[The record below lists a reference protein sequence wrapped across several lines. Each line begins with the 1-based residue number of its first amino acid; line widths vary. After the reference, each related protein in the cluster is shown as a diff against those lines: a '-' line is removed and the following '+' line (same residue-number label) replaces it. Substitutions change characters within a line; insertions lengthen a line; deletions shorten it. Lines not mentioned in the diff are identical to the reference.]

1 MGQIKHMN
9 TNSII
14 DRNLA
19 METVRVTEAAA
30 LAAIDL
36 LGGGDEKAADQ
47 AAVQAMHDALGNMMI
62 NGTIRIG
69 EGPEGGV
76 DKLYTGEAIGSGEG
90 PNVDVAVVPLEGK
103 SIVARGGPNALSV
116 IAMAEDGGFLSVPDL
131 YMEKIAV
138 GSGLP
143 DGIVDLD
150 LEPDQNLKNLAEA
163 RGCKISDLLVC
174 LLDRPRHNKLIGK
187 IRDAGA
193 RIRLILDG
201 DVSGVIQAA
210 ESDSG
215 VDVYMGIG
223 GAQQGVLAAAALRG
237 VNGQMQGRLVVRN
250 ADEGAKVKDAGIE
263 DPGRKYSVTEMA
275 SGNVTFAA
283 TGVTYG
289 PMLDGVKITARGAIT
304 KSLVMRS
311 LSGTIRYIEA
321 RHKFGKWTGDA

>member
-1 MGQIKHMN
+1 MN
-9 TNSII
+9 AKAIV

-19 METVRVTEAAA
+19 MEAVRVTEAAA
-30 LAAIDL
+30 IAAARL
-36 LGGGDEKAADQ
+36 MGGGDEKAADQ
-47 AAVQAMHDALGNMMI
+47 AAVLAMHDALDNMTI

-69 EGPEGGV
+69 EGREDEV
-76 DKLYTGEAIGSGEG
+76 DKLYAGEAVGAGEG
-90 PNVDVAVVPLEGK
+90 PSVDVAVVPLEGK
-103 SIVARGGPNALSV
+103 SILARGGPNALSV
-116 IAMAEDGGFLSVPDL
+116 VAMAEDGGFLSVPDI

-143 DGIVDLD
+143 DDIVDLD
-150 LEPDQNLKNLAEA
+150 LEPEENLRNLAEA
-163 RGCKISDLLVC
+163 KGGVVSDLVVC
-174 LLDRPRHNKLIGK
+174 LLDRPRHSQLIGK

-210 ESDSG
+210 ESDSD

-250 ADEGAKVKDAGIE
+250 PDERVAVVDAGIE
-263 DPGRKYSVTEMA
+263 DPARKYSVQEMA
-275 SGNVTFAA
+275 AGHVTFAA

-289 PMLDGVKITARGAIT
+289 PMLEGVRLTPFGAIT
-304 KSLVMRS
+304 RSLVMRS
-311 LSGTIRYIEA
+311 LTGTIRYIEG
-321 RHKFGKWTGDA
+321 RHNFIQRAGDA

>member
-1 MGQIKHMN
+1 MN
-9 TNSII
+9 AKIII

-19 METVRVTEAAA
+19 MEAVRVTEAAA
-30 LAAIDL
+30 IAAARL
-36 LGGGDEKAADQ
+36 MGGGDEKAADQ
-47 AAVQAMHDALGNMMI
+47 AAVHAMHTALDNMTI
-62 NGTIRIG
+62 KGTIRIG
-69 EGPEGGV
+69 EGHESEA
-76 DKLYTGEAIGSGEG
+76 DKLYAGESVGVGEG

-103 SIVARGGPNALSV
+103 SILARGGPNALSV
-116 IAMAEDGGFLSVPDL
+116 VAMAEDGGFLSVPDI
-131 YMEKIAV
+131 YMEKIAI

-150 LEPDQNLKNLAEA
+150 LEPEQNLKNLADA
-163 RGCKISDLLVC
+163 KGCAVKDLVVC
-174 LLDRPRHNKLIGK
+174 LLDRPRHSQLIGK

-210 ESDSG
+210 ESDSA

-237 VNGQMQGRLVVRN
+237 VNGQMQGRLIVRN
-250 ADEGAKVKDAGIE
+250 PDERAAIAETGIE
-263 DPGRKYSVTEMA
+263 NPDRKYSVEDMA
-275 SGNVTFAA
+275 AGHVTFAA

-289 PMLDGVKITARGAIT
+289 PMLEGVKLTSAGAVT
-304 KSLVMRS
+304 RSLVMRS

-321 RHKFGKWTGDA
+321 RHKFAHQAGDA

>member
-1 MGQIKHMN
+1 MN
-9 TNSII
+9 AKTIA

-19 METVRVTEAAA
+19 MDAVRVTES
-30 LAAIDL
+30 AAIAAVRL
-36 LGGGDEKAADQ
+36 MGGGDEKAADQ
-47 AAVQAMHDALGNMMI
+47 AAVLAMHNSLENMMV

-69 EGPEGGV
+69 EGREGEV
-76 DKLYTGEAIGSGEG
+76 EMLFAGESVGAGEG
-90 PNVDVAVVPLEGK
+90 PKVDVAVVPLEGK
-103 SIVARGGPNALSV
+103 SILARGGPNALSV
-116 IAMAEDGGFLSVPDL
+116 VAMAEDGGFLSVPDI

-138 GSGLP
+138 GQGVP

-150 LEPDQNLKNLAEA
+150 LEPQQNLQNLAEA
-163 RGCKISDLLVC
+163 KGCKIADLVVC
-174 LLDRPRHNKLIGK
+174 LLDRPRHTQLIGK

-237 VNGQMQGRLVVRN
+237 VNGQMQGRLLVRN
-250 ADEGAKVKDAGIE
+250 PDERSAIAGSGIADPD
-263 DPGRKYSVTEMA
+263 RKYSVGEMA
-275 SGNVTFAA
+275 SGHVTFAA

-289 PMLDGVKITARGAIT
+289 PMLDGVKLTPNGAIT
-304 KSLVMRS
+304 RSLVMRS
-311 LSGTIRYIEA
+311 QTGTIRYIEG
-321 RHKFGKWTGDA
+321 RHNFALQGLET

>member
-1 MGQIKHMN
+1 MN
-9 TNSII
+9 AKSII

-30 LAAIDL
+30 LAAVGL
-36 LGGGDEKAADQ
+36 LGAGDEKAADQ
-47 AAVQAMHDALGNMMI
+47 AAVCAMHDALGNMII
-62 NGTIRIG
+62 NGVIRIG
-69 EGPEGGV
+69 EGREGEAE
-76 DKLYTGEAIGSGEG
+76 KLYSGETVGSGDG

-116 IAMAEDGGFLSVPDL
+116 IAMAEDGGFLSVPDI

-143 DGIVDLD
+143 DGVIDLD
-150 LEPDQNLKNLAEA
+150 LDPEQNLKNLADA
-163 RGCKISDLLVC
+163 KGCGVSDLLVC
-174 LLDRPRHNKLIGK
+174 LLDRPRHNQLISK

-250 ADEGAKVKDAGIE
+250 PDEGAKIKDAGIE
-263 DPGRKYSVTEMA
+263 DPDRKYTVDEMA

-289 PMLDGVKITARGAIT
+289 PMLDGVQITPRGAIT

-311 LSGTIRYIEA
+311 LSGTIRYIEG
-321 RHKFGKWTGDA
+321 RHKFGKWVGDA